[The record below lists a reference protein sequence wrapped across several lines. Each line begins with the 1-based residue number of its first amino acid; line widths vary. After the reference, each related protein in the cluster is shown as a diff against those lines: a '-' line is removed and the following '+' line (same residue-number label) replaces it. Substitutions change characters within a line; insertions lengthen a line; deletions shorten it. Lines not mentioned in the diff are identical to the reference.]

1 MNGAGFSG
9 RRLQQ
14 AFEGARSVSGARGRR
29 YAIGL
34 DYGTNSVRAVVVDC
48 DGGDE
53 IAQAVFDYPSG
64 QQGVILDKRDPQ
76 LARQHPGDYL
86 VGFNTS
92 VREAVKLASQH
103 EGFSPDRVVGIG
115 VDTTGSTPIPVDR
128 DGVPLAM
135 TERFR
140 DNPHAQAWLWKD
152 HTSWAEADE
161 ITQLAR
167 RRGEPYL
174 AKCGGVYSSEWFWSK
189 ILHCKRVAPDVF
201 DAAYSWVELADFV
214 PAWATHN
221 EAPERVVRGICAAG
235 HKALYHP
242 DWGGLPSKEFLAE
255 LDPALADLRDRLY
268 DAAEPSSARAGELT
282 QDVAESVGLPAG
294 IPVAVGAFDAHHGA
308 VGAGVGPGT
317 LVKIIGTSTCDITV
331 WPSGDASS
339 DASVE
344 PLPDIPGLCGI
355 VPGSVTP
362 NDLGIEA
369 GQSAVGDIFAWMA
382 EQATSAD
389 YLGPDAHARLT
400 ADAEQLAPGES
411 GLLALD
417 WHNGNRTVLVNPRLS
432 GLLVGLTLHTTPP
445 ETYRAYIEATAFGAR
460 AIVERLEEYGVKV
473 DNLVHA
479 GGIAEKNPFV
489 NQVYADVLRRQIRIS
504 RSSQSSA
511 LGAALFGAVAG
522 GAFADVDTAQ
532 KTMTGYRDQTF
543 DPSSDAADVYDE
555 LYALYRVLH
564 DAFGGVPA
572 EQSTASLQA
581 LAEAMPRLAD
591 IRDRVRAGKGEG
603 ERSELAGG
611 DSRDEQA

>member
-1 MNGAGFSG
+1 M
-9 RRLQQ
+9 
-14 AFEGARSVSGARGRR
+14 SGAR

-34 DYGTNSVRAVVVDC
+34 DFGTNSVRALVVDC
-48 DGGDE
+48 DGGEE
-53 IAQAVFDYPSG
+53 IAQSVFDYPSG
-64 QQGVILDKRDPQ
+64 RQGVILDKRDAQ
-76 LARQHPGDYL
+76 LARQHPGDYIE
-86 VGFNTS
+86 GFSAS
-92 VREAVKLASQH
+92 VREAIELASEH
-103 EGFSPDRVVGIG
+103 DGFSPDQVVGIG

-128 DGVPLAM
+128 DGVALAM
-135 TERFR
+135 TEQFR

-167 RRGEPYL
+167 ERGEPYL
-174 AKCGGVYSSEWFWSK
+174 AKCGGVYSSEWFWAK

-214 PAWATHN
+214 PAWATGN
-221 EAPERVVRGICAAG
+221 KAPERIVRGICAAG
-235 HKALYHP
+235 HKAMYHS
-242 DWGGLPSKEFLAE
+242 DWDGLPSKEFLAE
-255 LDPALADLRDRLY
+255 LDPELADLRDRLY
-268 DAAEPSSARAGELT
+268 DTAEPSSARAGELT
-282 QDVAESVGLPAG
+282 QDVADRVGLPAG

-308 VGAGVGPGT
+308 VGAGVAPGT

-331 WPSGDASS
+331 WPTGD
-339 DASVE
+339 DAGEE

-362 NDLGIEA
+362 ADLGIEA

-389 YLGPDAHARLT
+389 YTGPDAHARLT
-400 ADAEQLAPGES
+400 ADAERLAPGES

-432 GLLVGLTLHTTPP
+432 GLLVGQTLHTTPP

-460 AIVERLEEYGVKV
+460 TIVERLEDYGVKV
-473 DNLVHA
+473 DTIVHA

-489 NQVYADVLRRQIRIS
+489 NQVYADVLRRQIRVS

-511 LGAALFGAVAG
+511 LGAAIFGAVAG
-522 GAFADVDTAQ
+522 GAFPDVDTAQ
-532 KTMTGYRDQTF
+532 QTMTGYREQTF
-543 DPSSDAADVYDE
+543 DPNPGAADVYDQ
-555 LYALYRVLH
+555 LYELYRVLH

-572 EQSTASLQA
+572 EQTAASLQA
-581 LAEAMPRLAD
+581 LAEVMPRLAD
-591 IRDRVRAGKGEG
+591 IRDEVRADDG
-603 ERSELAGG
+603 
-611 DSRDEQA
+611 EQA